1 MSTTLHYPSPTS
13 PRPHQL
19 EHSFRYA
26 SAPAWLVLLI
36 AYTKVSRQLRPR
48 VCSCVSATV
57 RVYVRAHVCVCP
69 CVCVHA
75 CDFVR
80 VCIFLPLFGCREL
93 PRGGIL
99 SQLLSDGRPQLSPPS
114 GKETQGSAADR
125 KRLVTAMNDVR
136 VMSAVAAEAVQV
148 AASCGAGLRDMC

>member
-1 MSTTLHYPSPTS
+1 MRTPDSP
-13 PRPHQL
+13 
-19 EHSFRYA
+19 A
-26 SAPAWLVLLI
+26 NG
-36 AYTKVSRQLRPR
+36 
-48 VCSCVSATV
+48 
-57 RVYVRAHVCVCP
+57 VRARVFVSVCVCV
-69 CVCVHA
+69 CLRVCVS
-75 CDFVR
+75 VR
-80 VCIFLPLFGCREL
+80 VCISYFVYVFCCREL

-148 AASCGAGLRDMC
+148 AASCDAGLRGMC